1 MLSAI
6 NAQKNL
12 WLQNVE
18 SSNKGST
25 SFLTGNFWHILFS
38 KMESINCSAMQTEC
52 AGQDSGLP
60 TGITFPAME
69 FQMVYH

>member
-1 MLSAI
+1 MHRKLSGFKMRDTADFTHRCLVLI
-6 NAQKNL
+6 KPLQWNL
-12 WLQNVE
+12 Q
-18 SSNKGST
+18 
-25 SFLTGNFWHILFS
+25 IS
-38 KMESINCSAMQTEC
+38 KMESINCSATQTEC